1 MLIIASAYSPE
12 PTPITK
18 QMAAHAGPERTCV
31 RPLSRYAACGSAY
44 VTGMIQLPAV
54 YAVHFVRDRWLAIA
68 PDQHAMHGQT
78 FVRQE
83 LRAVDLSPAP
93 RRPVS
98 IATPRRQKPPP
109 RSIPRLIA

>member
-83 LRAVDLSPAP
+83 LREPRKLRSCVGGKADPADALP
-93 RRPVS
+93 AFEHAIVVN
-98 IATPRRQKPPP
+98 AD
-109 RSIPRLIA
+109 

>member
-98 IATPRRQKPPP
+98 IATPN
-109 RSIPRLIA
+109 ILWIT